1 MELRLFC
8 ILLELILCFFRNSYI
23 FECVINIMGMVKGL
37 CDPVIENLKK
47 AMRFWASDNKRDAL
61 KSIKACQIRLRYIK
75 SAIKKYEKP

>member
-1 MELRLFC
+1 
-8 ILLELILCFFRNSYI
+8 
-23 FECVINIMGMVKGL
+23 MGMVKGL